1 MKRTIVLPLHPLLLE
16 KNIPDEVA
24 VLGWDIEKLLIDCLY
39 WDIDFSITTHEELTN
54 IAQSESGT
62 PLPPHQAKRVYHQY
76 QAIDSWLVALQDWLL
91 SYPVIAKNQY
101 YQNMT
106 ARIVH
111 TAHQSFVVIEI
122 SPLSYQPSSDDI
134 KHRTFVRC

>member
-1 MKRTIVLPLHPLLLE
+1 MKRTIVLPLHPLLLA

-62 PLPPHQAKRVYHQY
+62 PLPQHKAKRV
-76 QAIDSWLVALQDWLL
+76 
-91 SYPVIAKNQY
+91 
-101 YQNMT
+101 
-106 ARIVH
+106 
-111 TAHQSFVVIEI
+111 
-122 SPLSYQPSSDDI
+122 
-134 KHRTFVRC
+134 